1 MSGNPKKWG
10 IVLLINLALLP
21 VLALI
26 PAFAQAEQVEAS
38 AEYEYGAE
46 IIFTG
51 KFNSKIPIEKAHLFF
66 KGGTASD
73 TLSGEASLTDDGT
86 YTYVHDLAKD
96 PIRAFSTIEYWFDLT
111 LADGQTVT
119 SPKNLILYEDNR
131 HAWEQRD
138 RSPFRVHWYEGDTAF
153 AQDILDVAELSL
165 KNAQSYLPLSLDST
179 VNIYAYSNAKD
190 MREVL
195 SSFRKSWVGAH
206 ADPDLGVMVLSLP
219 EGPEQRLEM
228 ERQIPHELMHILLFN
243 MIGGSYINLPAWLSE
258 GLASIAELYP
268 NPDYLVLLENAHDK
282 GNLPSINSLCQS
294 FPRDASGAFLAYAQ
308 SASFTR
314 YLHQRFGSSG
324 MERLVRQ
331 YADGL
336 DCERGIEAALGLP
349 LSQLEREWRKDVFG
363 ENIYLTALN
372 NMLPWLVFLLVI
384 AIIPVSVVIAG
395 RRRGAA
401 NQQV

>member
-1 MSGNPKKWG
+1 MSGITKKWG

-26 PAFAQAEQVEAS
+26 PALAQAEQVEAS
-38 AEYEYGAE
+38 AEYEYGVK
-46 IIFTG
+46 ISFTG
-51 KFNSKIPIEKAHLFF
+51 KFNSEIPIEKAHLFF
-66 KGGTASD
+66 TASNASD
-73 TLSGEASLTDDGT
+73 TLSGEASLTDEGT

-111 LADGQTVT
+111 LADGKTV
-119 SPKNLILYEDNR
+119 SGPKNSILYEDNR
-131 HAWEQRD
+131 HEWEQRD
-138 RSPFRVHWYEGDTAF
+138 RQPFRVHWYEGDTAF

-165 KNAQSYLPLSLDST
+165 KNAQSYLPLSLDSA

-195 SSFRKSWVGAH
+195 SSFSKSWVGAH

-336 DCERGIEAALGLP
+336 DCERGIEAALGIP

-372 NMLPWLVFLLVI
+372 NLLPWLVFLLVI

-395 RRRGAA
+395 RRRSSA
-401 NQQV
+401 NHQG